1 MVLGDYVG
9 GELEVRG
16 CMPTP
21 LNNEATMIDG
31 NKWHRTLPIW
41 EGDRVSFVA
50 FIHEAISEIG
60 KDEKLKLTKLGFRL
74 PSPLLLEKLVRE
86 KKARD
91 ADKEPGGKKAEK
103 VRKGAAQSYKNVG
116 RKEKQMEQFPKLM
129 EEIKK
134 IEIHVT
140 CPVY

>member
-1 MVLGDYVG
+1 MGPSCVMVLGDYVG

-21 LNNEATMIDG
+21 LHNAATMIDG
-31 NKWHRTLPIW
+31 GKWHRSLPIW

-60 KDEKLKLTKLGFRL
+60 KEDKAKLVKMGFRM
-74 PSPLLLEKLVRE
+74 PNPLLLEKLAKEKRDLKPRVQARKRE
-86 KKARD
+86 RS
-91 ADKEPGGKKAEK
+91 ERRREEK
-103 VRKGAAQSYKNVG
+103 VQEGAAQSYKNVG

-129 EEIKK
+129 E
-134 IEIHVT
+134 
-140 CPVY
+140 